1 MTIRFPSIRAFAMSL
16 LIALPAAGCTSLE
29 NTFLPSQLQSD
40 RTAPSAAP
48 LSPSEKNDFKAAWM
62 GKTFDDVEQRFG
74 RPSQSES
81 LEDTGGRR
89 YYYREPGQPHY
100 VFEFGPRGKVTAA
113 AIVD

>member
-1 MTIRFPSIRAFAMSL
+1 MTIRFPIHHLAIFLSL
-16 LIALPAAGCTSLE
+16 ALAALGCDAVQ

-40 RTAPSAAP
+40 RTAEAPAP

-62 GKTFDDVEQRFG
+62 GKTSEDVEKRFG

-89 YYYREPGQPHY
+89 YYYRAPGQPHY
-100 VFEFGPRGKVTAA
+100 VFEFSPSGRVTAA